1 MHVLDMCT
9 ELTWGGVFR
18 YISICPHKII
28 ICAFVAVS
36 ASVAVAGIGIEER
49 LKWFERNRKRE

>member
-1 MHVLDMCT
+1 MHVLRMCT
-9 ELTWGGVFR
+9 GLAWGGVFR

-36 ASVAVAGIGIEER
+36 ASVAFAGIGIE
-49 LKWFERNRKRE
+49 ND